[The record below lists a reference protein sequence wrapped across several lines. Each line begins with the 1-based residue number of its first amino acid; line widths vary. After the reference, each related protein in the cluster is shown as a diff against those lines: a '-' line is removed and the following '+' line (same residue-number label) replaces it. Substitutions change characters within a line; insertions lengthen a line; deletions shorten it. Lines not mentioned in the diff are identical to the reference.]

1 MNVSNYL
8 QIAEYHLKMI
18 EERGGLERAL
28 YLEEYAK
35 RNDLHRENYVDGK
48 PRGMAWQY
56 LYTFLQFLYNVKG
69 EYVYNEV
76 IEKIG
81 FTDRHL
87 KDIKKHPMPNKSSWR
102 LYLAAQYL
110 VLSYY
115 EHLDF
120 GNAHDVTDMIALKTA
135 SFQLNLDRSGSLP
148 FLITPMHI
156 IAKVAGA
163 FTKNYSTVILGQ
175 SIMKDYFWKKEKN
188 IRVDYIY
195 KFIPHID
202 HPELNRPEKLVFEKN
217 GREEIFYPGR
227 ESAYRTGITDY
238 FSTLAAL
245 PNTLGIL
252 MFKGL
257 YAKLQSGRYALPL
270 LPDQYPVF
278 YDGKKYRMDQE
289 GYFRDTESS
298 QILYDSF
305 GKKVHYTEECRFAFK
320 SDGVMV
326 KTSEDSPD
334 SETLQILSLNALNHV
349 FTINYERIYPWQK
362 LRVSVAKRMEKK
374 ITEVAGRDLREL
386 TYKDIKK
393 LISKHL
399 KKRYE
404 REWRSVRL
412 GRYLFS
418 LPGGL
423 LIAASTLFLSP
434 VAAGVSLVAGGALV
448 VFGFAR
454 DAYNALRSRAEDIAI
469 NNAIDNRRGEEFINE
484 RLMEQR
490 EEALQLSK
498 KTGEIYL
505 KLVDHMKYFSN
516 SSEEIERSLNE
527 FTKANESDLAG
538 QMQLDDIMNEWL
550 SLVATMRDRS
560 DLLLQN
566 LSAEVD
572 RLSERVTAALEE
584 SGKRTNQLLD
594 LTDNIINAQ
603 KIINDITDK
612 INLLSL
618 NAAIEAARAGEAG
631 RGFAVVAQEIGKLA
645 DMAQSSVNEIQ
656 SVNSLIQSEIRLVY
670 EQNLKTNR
678 IIDETNRSIRD
689 EITSMKSELSEIPGQ
704 LIKSTDKMS
713 VSIQEMAS
721 RTEERAATV
730 EEISSTAAAIS
741 ENSKGVILKIEEN
754 SF

>member
-1 MNVSNYL
+1 M
-8 QIAEYHLKMI
+8 
-18 EERGGLERAL
+18 
-28 YLEEYAK
+28 
-35 RNDLHRENYVDGK
+35 
-48 PRGMAWQY
+48 
-56 LYTFLQFLYNVKG
+56 
-69 EYVYNEV
+69 
-76 IEKIG
+76 
-81 FTDRHL
+81 
-87 KDIKKHPMPNKSSWR
+87 
-102 LYLAAQYL
+102 
-110 VLSYY
+110 
-115 EHLDF
+115 
-120 GNAHDVTDMIALKTA
+120 
-135 SFQLNLDRSGSLP
+135 
-148 FLITPMHI
+148 
-156 IAKVAGA
+156 
-163 FTKNYSTVILGQ
+163 KN
-175 SIMKDYFWKKEKN
+175 
-188 IRVDYIY
+188 
-195 KFIPHID
+195 
-202 HPELNRPEKLVFEKN
+202 
-217 GREEIFYPGR
+217 
-227 ESAYRTGITDY
+227 
-238 FSTLAAL
+238 
-245 PNTLGIL
+245 
-252 MFKGL
+252 
-257 YAKLQSGRYALPL
+257 
-270 LPDQYPVF
+270 
-278 YDGKKYRMDQE
+278 
-289 GYFRDTESS
+289 
-298 QILYDSF
+298 
-305 GKKVHYTEECRFAFK
+305 
-320 SDGVMV
+320 
-326 KTSEDSPD
+326 
-334 SETLQILSLNALNHV
+334 
-349 FTINYERIYPWQK
+349 
-362 LRVSVAKRMEKK
+362 
-374 ITEVAGRDLREL
+374 
-386 TYKDIKK
+386 
-393 LISKHL
+393 
-399 KKRYE
+399 
-404 REWRSVRL
+404 
-412 GRYLFS
+412 
-418 LPGGL
+418 
-423 LIAASTLFLSP
+423 
-434 VAAGVSLVAGGALV
+434 
-448 VFGFAR
+448 
-454 DAYNALRSRAEDIAI
+454 
-469 NNAIDNRRGEEFINE
+469 
-484 RLMEQR
+484 
-490 EEALQLSK
+490 
-498 KTGEIYL
+498 
-505 KLVDHMKYFSN
+505 FSN